1 MQLQV
6 PISGTLGL
14 LVVAMDKGILT
25 LDEGDRCLKQ
35 MIEAGYRTPLAT
47 LSSLLR

>member
-14 LVVAMDKGILT
+14 LVVAVDKGILT

-35 MIEAGYRTPLAT
+35 MIEAGYRAPLVT